1 MAGCETG
8 DWRLDLSNN
17 HLTFT
22 LPEEI
27 GELKELVWLNVSNN
41 ELSVSSSHIKHLN
54 DLRVLLLGDNQLT
67 TVPDET
73 AEVK

>member
-1 MAGCETG
+1 MSSKQLTKLPDEIGELKELEWLDVRMETG

-27 GELKELVWLNVSNN
+27 GELKELVWLNVSNK
-41 ELSVSSSHIKHLN
+41 L
-54 DLRVLLLGDNQLT
+54 
-67 TVPDET
+67 
-73 AEVK
+73 